1 MKMKILPSRL
11 DGFENYPD
19 LPESTETL
27 SPRVRARE
35 KKKNKGREKL
45 RDASILVTEDIS
57 VSFFKSQNYVTNFF
71 RNWDCYVRFVMFR
84 DFYLMFIR

>member
-19 LPESTETL
+19 VPESTETL

-35 KKKNKGREKL
+35 KKNTKAAKSCVT
-45 RDASILVTEDIS
+45 SILVTEDIS

>member
-19 LPESTETL
+19 VPESTETL

-35 KKKNKGREKL
+35 KKNTKAAK
-45 RDASILVTEDIS
+45 SCVTRLYLSQKTFPFRFSNPKIMLPI
-57 VSFFKSQNYVTNFF
+57 FFEIGIVT
-71 RNWDCYVRFVMFR
+71 
-84 DFYLMFIR
+84 